1 MLEKKRNKNSMIW
14 GFSPLSSCDNVL
26 FKIVITGQS
35 FLVMQGLSMATRK
48 KIILNGCY
56 PGFSL

>member
-1 MLEKKRNKNSMIW
+1 MIW

-48 KIILNGCY
+48 KSFLMAVIQVLVFDLCV
-56 PGFSL
+56 